1 MQPPDDVLKLGMIS
15 LVVNVVLTVVKIAVG
30 WIGNSYAL
38 IADGIESASDVFTSL
53 VTWTGFKL
61 SLRPADQDHPFGHGK
76 IESLAGMFSG
86 GCLLLAAAFI
96 AWHSVLEIR
105 TPHHA
110 PAWFTLPVLVAVIIV
125 KETLSRTV
133 LAAGEELQS
142 MAIQGDAWHHRS
154 DAITSAA
161 AATGIAIALIGGK
174 GYESADDWGAL
185 AACVVIVINGG
196 LIIRASLHDV
206 LDGRVA
212 DEFAEK
218 VVAVARTVAGVE
230 GIEKCRVRKS
240 GIGMFVEIHVW
251 VDPEMTVAEGHRLG
265 HEVKDALIAEQRL
278 RILDAVVHL
287 EPASR

>member
-1 MQPPDDVLKLGMIS
+1 MKPPEEAMKLGVLS
-15 LVVNVVLTVVKIAVG
+15 LATNIILMVVKIVVG
-30 WIGNSYAL
+30 WVGNSYAL

-53 VTWTGFKL
+53 ITWTGFKL

-110 PAWFTLPVLVAVIIV
+110 PAWFTLPVLLIIV
-125 KETLSRTV
+125 VVKELLSRTV

-161 AATGIAIALIGGK
+161 AAAGIAIALIGGK

-196 LIIRASLHDV
+196 LIIRASLHDM

-212 DEFAEK
+212 DEISHA
-218 VVAVARTVAGVE
+218 VVELARSVEGVE

-240 GIGMFVEIHVW
+240 GIGLFVEIHVW
-251 VDPEMTVAEGHRLG
+251 VDSDMTVAVGHLLG
-265 HEVKDALIAEQRL
+265 HAVKDVLIADPRL

-287 EPASR
+287 EPAAR

>member
-1 MQPPDDVLKLGMIS
+1 MQPSADVLRLGVIS
-15 LVVNVVLTVVKIAVG
+15 LFVNIILMVVKIVVG
-30 WIGNSYAL
+30 WVGNSYAL
-38 IADGIESASDVFTSL
+38 IADGIESASDIFTSII
-53 VTWTGFKL
+53 TWTGFKL

-76 IESLAGMFSG
+76 IEALAGLFSG
-86 GCLLLAAAFI
+86 GCLLLAAGFI

-110 PAWFTLPVLVAVIIV
+110 PAWFTLPVLLVIVAV

-161 AATGIAIALIGGK
+161 AAVGIAIALIGGP
-174 GYESADDWGAL
+174 GFESADDWGAL
-185 AACVVIVINGG
+185 AACGVIVINGG
-196 LIIRASLHDV
+196 FIVRASLHDM

-212 DEFAEK
+212 DELGEA
-218 VVAVARTVAGVE
+218 VVAVARLVDGVE

-240 GIGMFVEIHVW
+240 GVGLFVEIHVE
-251 VDPEMTVAEGHRLG
+251 VDPDMTVAEGHSVG
-265 HEVKDALIAEQRL
+265 HLVKDALIAEPKL